1 MNQSTLFRSQR
12 VRWITLALLLAA
24 FAALLTTSFAL
35 AQSDSKTLMYAENG
49 TGPVAN
55 LAAMD
60 PEGDDFTWDV
70 SGGYDMDYFEIDEET
85 GVLSFKMP
93 PDFEDPQD
101 NGSNNSYVVEVT
113 ATDTEENTSKTFTVT
128 VEVTEV
134 AEMGE
139 VTWTI
144 DGMDLVQF
152 EVGAELVASLTDGDV
167 AGSSKV
173 PDPVV
178 WQWYRSDS
186 MTDMGTAIS
195 GETNDSY
202 AATSDDVGKYIR
214 VVATY
219 AVGGGDDETAYRV
232 SEYPVL
238 AEREDNNAPE
248 FSSTSV
254 AMEVDEGMKGMTVG
268 DPVTA
273 TDDGPGQLTYGL
285 GGDDAAKFAIDRKTG
300 QITTKV
306 DLDHEA
312 KDGED
317 ANCATRN
324 ECEVTVTAY
333 DSAGD
338 GSEEA
343 TVTITINN
351 VNGAPNF
358 IRGPKTIQT
367 KENRKALHSATDT
380 PPTADSDV
388 TYEATDPEG
397 GNVNLSLRGDDRLRF
412 ELSETGVLSFK
423 AAPDFEKP
431 TDKDRDNV
439 YEVTVRASDST
450 ERTDRTE
457 HTDRMVTVTVV
468 NVNEAPV
475 ISGDDRVSYAENGTG
490 PVFTFK
496 ATDPE
501 ADTPI
506 RWSIVKTDAGAII
519 DAAISIDGEEVV
531 SVADATDFDHF
542 AIDSKGVLTFTPT
555 SPNFEAPS
563 GEGAT
568 SNTYKVAVAACDVAL
583 EGTAPNMICPANE
596 ATSLTNPAMDRKT
609 SYHTVTVTVTDV
621 SEKPKITLHAGAD
634 NTGKQLRQ
642 FDQAGPGTGDT
653 PGAALQI
660 FAEVNSEALR
670 TTVGAGDSYIGTG
683 TGAAWQWYRSKSRS
697 SIGDRIPDETAG
709 VVDTPLDYSDSSA
722 QSYTLKASDVGYYIH
737 VVRTY
742 VIDAA
747 TPTATTKTVS
757 AVTELPVAPY
767 RTDGDP
773 RTDGSPTVD
782 NNDPPTFNP
791 DATSTTAV
799 ALTRSVKE
807 GAKGMKVGAPVIG
820 KDDANRPLY
829 YELVDTS
836 TDAAMFAID
845 SKTGQITTALDLD
858 YEATAVATAD
868 AAGGCSTAADRRECT
883 VTVTVTDSAN
893 RGITPTARTD
903 GTVSDG
909 QVQATVTI
917 TINNVNERPGFDNAS
932 ILKEEIAHEENQ
944 TALDHSS
951 YVELSEVTFTAT
963 DPEDGNVTYTL
974 RGADVGKFQL
984 DSGQVLSFKAKPD
997 FEMPMDRNKDN
1008 IYEVTVRA
1016 SDDSNL
1022 HTEHT
1027 VKITVTN
1034 VNEAP
1039 NITGAT
1045 SPEEP
1050 AEDRDGKVT
1059 LSAAPMAGKAVTA
1072 RLSDPDD
1079 PVESTVM
1086 WQWSKSMTMDG
1097 DFADIAGAT
1106 SSSYTPMAAD
1116 EGYYLRATA
1125 NYDDGHGMDKMA
1137 YGTTTA
1143 AVAAGIPADL
1153 ARFDTSGNGG
1163 IEIGEVLDAI
1173 DAYLDGGE
1181 GAPTQQEILDLIDF
1195 YFDS

>member
-338 GSEEA
+338 ASSPEA

-351 VNGAPNF
+351 VNEAPEF
-358 IRGPKTIQT
+358 TMGPKTIQT
-367 KENRKALHSATDT
+367 KENRTALHSTTDT
-380 PPTADSDV
+380 PITTDSDV

-397 GNVNLSLRGDDRLRF
+397 TNVNLSLRGDDRERF
-412 ELSETGVLSFK
+412 ELDENGVLSFK
-423 AAPDFEKP
+423 AKPDYEKP
-431 TDKDRDNV
+431 LDRNKDNV

-450 ERTDRTE
+450 ERTGRTK
-457 HTDRMVTVTVV
+457 HADRMVRVTVV

-475 ISGDDRVSYAENGTG
+475 ISGDDEVSYAENGTG
-490 PVFTFK
+490 PVFTFT

-501 ADTPI
+501 GDTPI
-506 RWSIVKTDAGAII
+506 AWSLVVVSADGTAIT
-519 DAAISIDGEEVV
+519 SPLTVDGEEIV
-531 SVADATDFDHF
+531 SVADAADGIHFD
-542 AIDSKGVLTFTPT
+542 IDPKKGVLTFDVGNDTAPDPSVPPNYE
-555 SPNFEAPS
+555 SPKGTALPANSTAAEA
-563 GEGAT
+563 AVA
-568 SNTYKVAVAACDVAL
+568 NTYKVVVAACDAELTGAAL
-583 EGTAPNMICPANE
+583 TCPDNTNNDPARSKDTA
-596 ATSLTNPAMDRKT
+596 
-609 SYHTVTVTVTDV
+609 YHEVTVTVTDAP
-621 SEKPKITLHAGAD
+621 EKPKLTLQNAAAGS
-634 NTGKQLRQ
+634 TPPGKQLRQ
-642 FDQAGPGTGDT
+642 YDQAVAGTGT
-653 PGAALQI
+653 ASGADISIHAV
-660 FAEVNSEALR
+660 VNADALR
-670 TTVGAGDSYIGTG
+670 ADAGDGDSHIGTG
-683 TGAAWQWYRSKSRS
+683 TYEWYRSNSRS
-697 SIGDRIPDETAG
+697 SLGARINVDHTA
-709 VVDTPLDYSDSSA
+709 DPLVPVSGA
-722 QSYTLKASDVGYYIH
+722 SYALRDIVGNSDVGYYIH
-737 VVRTY
+737 VVYTY
-742 VIDAA
+742 TIDGA

-757 AVTELPVAPY
+757 AATELRVAPY
-767 RTDGDP
+767 RTDGSNDN
-773 RTDGSPTVD
+773 DGNPTVD
-782 NNDPPTFNP
+782 N
-791 DATSTTAV
+791 DATPAFDPT

-807 GAKGMKVGAPVIG
+807 GAKGMRVGAPVTA
-820 KDDANRPLY
+820 KDVAGRALFYSIDPTADATNNP
-829 YELVDTS
+829 DNTQF
-836 TDAAMFAID
+836 TID
-845 SKTGQITTALDLD
+845 SKTGQISTAVALN
-858 YEATAVATAD
+858 YEATAGTEANCAAVNECKVRIIATNSGNAD
-868 AAGGCSTAADRRECT
+868 AAVAD
-883 VTVTVTDSAN
+883 
-893 RGITPTARTD
+893 
-903 GTVSDG
+903 
-909 QVQATVTI
+909 QAVVTI
-917 TINNVNERPGFDNAS
+917 TITDVNEAPMITNKA
-932 ILKEEIAHEENQ
+932 ILAKEISHEENQ

-951 YVELSEVTFTAT
+951 DVDLSEVTFTAM

-974 RGADVGKFQL
+974 RGVDRALFQL
-984 DSGQVLSFKAKPD
+984 DSAQVLSFKAKPD
-997 FEMPMDRNKDN
+997 FEMPADSNKDN

-1016 SDDSNL
+1016 SDDSSL
-1022 HTEHT
+1022 KDEHT
-1027 VKITVTN
+1027 VKVMVTD

-1039 NITGAT
+1039 NITGANP
-1045 SPEEP
+1045 PEEP
-1050 AEDRDGKVT
+1050 APDRDGKVT
-1059 LSAAPMAGKAVTA
+1059 LPASPMAGKAMMA
-1072 RLSDPDD
+1072 RLSDPDE
-1079 PVESTVM
+1079 PVESSVE